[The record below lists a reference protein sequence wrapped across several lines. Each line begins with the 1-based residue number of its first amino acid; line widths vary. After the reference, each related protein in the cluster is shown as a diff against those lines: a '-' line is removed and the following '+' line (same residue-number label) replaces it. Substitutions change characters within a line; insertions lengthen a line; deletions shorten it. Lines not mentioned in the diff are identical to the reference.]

1 MARKLLQ
8 PFYSAY
14 VILTFA
20 ICLLVL
26 FPVFVAVSL
35 PNNAW
40 SRRGIWRIIRHW
52 SQFWL
57 LLIGM
62 PMRISGRKPPKRNYV
77 VVANHISYMD
87 TVVLFS
93 AIPFYFRAL
102 GKAEMAK
109 MPLLGFI
116 YRQIVIMV
124 KRDNSHNRARSMRL
138 MWRAV
143 RNESSVLIFPEGT
156 FNETSQPLKD
166 FYDGAFRLAIN
177 AQTPIFPMIF
187 PDTVKRWHYSH
198 WWAVWPG
205 HNRAIWLDPVSV
217 DGLTLA
223 DVPALKQKVY
233 NILEQALIKA
243 GRTK

>member
-1 MARKLLQ
+1 MVRKILQ

-14 VILTFA
+14 AILSFL
-20 ICLLVL
+20 ICLTVF
-26 FPVFVAVSL
+26 FPVFIAVSI

-40 SRRGIWRIIRHW
+40 ARRTIWRIIRFW
-52 SQFWL
+52 SGFWL
-57 LLIGM
+57 WLIGM
-62 PMRISGRKPPKRNYV
+62 PLRISGPKPPKRRYV
-77 VVANHISYMD
+77 IVANHISYMD
-87 TVVLFS
+87 TVVIFS
-93 AIPFYFRAL
+93 GIPYYFRAL

-124 KRDNSHNRARSMRL
+124 KRDNAHNRARSMRL

-143 RNESSVLIFPEGT
+143 RNESSVLVFPEGT
-156 FNETSQPLKD
+156 FNETPAPLKD

-187 PDTVKRWHYSH
+187 PDTVHRWHYSH
-198 WWAVWPG
+198 WWAIWPG
-205 HNRAIWLDPVSV
+205 RNRAIYLDPVPV

-223 DVPALKQKVY
+223 DVPALKQKVH
-233 NILEQALIKA
+233 NILEEALIKA
-243 GRTK
+243 KAN